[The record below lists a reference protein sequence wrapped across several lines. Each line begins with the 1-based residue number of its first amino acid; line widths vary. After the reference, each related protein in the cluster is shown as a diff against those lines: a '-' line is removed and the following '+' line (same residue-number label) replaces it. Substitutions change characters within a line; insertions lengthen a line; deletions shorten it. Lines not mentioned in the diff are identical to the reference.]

1 VIGNNNVNSNPST
14 IDWPR
19 MQNAWQPSA
28 PRSLSSRRRAEGDVY
43 IPHPAPSSVIDDE
56 DESKMGATLSLL
68 KVLSLSEWTTVACI

>member
-1 VIGNNNVNSNPST
+1 MIENNNVNSNTST

-28 PRSLSSRRRAEGDVY
+28 PRSLSSRRGAEGDVY